1 MDTFMKA
8 DIFFFVT
15 TIAVVAFLI
24 MGSIAFYY
32 LIRILRNVKRLSDK
46 FEGTF
51 DAAGEHAH
59 KLYHEIR
66 ESFLFNLI
74 FRKRGRK
81 KSKEK

>member
-1 MDTFMKA
+1 MDTLMKA

-15 TIAVVAFLI
+15 TIAVVAFFI

-32 LIRILRNVKRLSDK
+32 LIGILRNVKRVSDK
-46 FEGTF
+46 IGGTM
-51 DAAGEHAH
+51 DAANEHMH

-74 FRKRGRK
+74 LRK
-81 KSKEK
+81 KHGGKTKGK